1 MCTYLYATLAFLKMP
16 RCTLLIAFLKMP
28 RCARGRPLTTDPSAW
43 CRECLHTISACV
55 QPAVLLQELEKG
67 MADTHVPMRHC
78 SGMQLSI
85 GLFCSIIGL
94 FCS

>member
-1 MCTYLYATLAFLKMP
+1 MSTYPYATHCVPEDAAM
-16 RCTLLIAFLKMP
+16 RA
-28 RCARGRPLTTDPSAW
+28 GRPLTADTSAW

-78 SGMQLSI
+78 SGMPLSI
-85 GLFCSIIGL
+85 GLFAP
-94 FCS
+94 